1 MKNLSIFSLILVALT
16 MFCACKKTDTVLVK
30 TQKELI
36 SAHVWVGDSI
46 TPKVSTTFP
55 LITPEIAA
63 ALAAA
68 SMPRSNKIVALEFKT
83 TGDAIVYARDTVS
96 SALSNPQTTPYT
108 IDEVAKKVTFTN
120 VDAFIPPQ
128 LAVLLTTY
136 KITLPKVWDIKTL
149 DDTKLALYAEQTQ
162 NITLTGLP
170 FAVPITLKIGLLFK
184 K

>member
-1 MKNLSIFSLILVALT
+1 MKNSFIFSLILVALT
-16 MFCACKKTDTVLVK
+16 MFCACKKTDTVPVK

-46 TPKVSTTFP
+46 TPNVTTTFP
-55 LITPEIAA
+55 LVTPEITA

-68 SMPRSNKIVALEFKT
+68 SMPRSNKRTALEFKT
-83 TGDAIVYARDTVS
+83 TNDAIVYARDTVS

-120 VDAFIPPQ
+120 VDAFIPAE
-128 LAVLLTTY
+128 LATLLAASR
-136 KITLPKVWDIKTL
+136 ISIPKVWDIKTL
-149 DDTKLALYAEQTQ
+149 DDTRLRLYAEQTQ
-162 NITLTGLP
+162 NVAVPNLPLT
-170 FAVPITLKIGLLFK
+170 VPITLKIGLSFK